1 MFIHSQIRVPF
12 LEVEARAEKR
22 DDSTSGTCSASNV
35 IERTCVLGM
44 SEPTTEAPIRRVET
58 DGPADQYDHAISL
71 IDTSESQTDLE
82 TTETQTP
89 GPSWRTLASKESV
102 RQQLARR
109 KYAKWQQESYTGRV
123 TEPAQEEEDAPRRP
137 AISRNNSAE
146 VLGNLPAR
154 EHDVSDLAQDPGVT
168 EEERQHGHDKTRR
181 KPKKKKEQDYEVD
194 VLYENQRGAWFCGIP
209 LFSHS
214 SLLNFD
220 PSPWITKDLKDSAVN
235 ITNAQVPDPSWI
247 WAWKSWYVDM
257 SYDVDEEGWQYSF
270 SFSRQFVWHGSHPW
284 FHSFVR
290 RRRWLRKRVKRDM
303 PGNEKAGT
311 LSAAHRLNTDYFTI
325 HSKRERSP
333 ASQAND
339 GATKTARPDSY
350 TTPASTDDTL
360 RPPDDLS
367 NVPNLLRA
375 LKLASVDR
383 AKIEHVKQFVNQGG
397 EEVAYLKDHI
407 PEIMNYL
414 VFQNSRRQ
422 LLGFLKQTADNA
434 QTHLD
439 EHDADDK
446 PEGKAESRRID
457 NLLGAINATEKE
469 IGGLEY
475 WSDRQ
480 HVLKTN
486 DDDEESQMP
495 GRNLEKKAPVEIRG
509 IPAAAEI
516 AEPDDTKLPAL
527 LENDDHVK
535 GKRKDVGDGDEKEAH
550 TPMSS
555 EPEGGPRLRED
566 SIFIPEDDY
575 DPDADIDELKAK

>member
-1 MFIHSQIRVPF
+1 
-12 LEVEARAEKR
+12 
-22 DDSTSGTCSASNV
+22 
-35 IERTCVLGM
+35 M
-44 SEPTTEAPIRRVET
+44 SEPTPEAPTTRVET

-71 IDTSESQTDLE
+71 IDTSESQNDLE

-109 KYAKWQQESYTGRV
+109 KYAKWRQESYTGRN
-123 TEPAQEEEDAPRRP
+123 TDPSHKDEETTKRP

-146 VLGNLPAR
+146 ILGNLPAR
-154 EHDVSDLAQDPGVT
+154 EHDVADFAIDPGVT

-181 KPKKKKEQDYEVD
+181 KPKKKKEQDYEID

-290 RRRWLRKRVKRDM
+290 RRRWLRKRVKREM

-311 LSAAHRLNTDYFTI
+311 LSAAHKLNTDYFTI

-339 GATKTARPDSY
+339 GAAKTARPDSY
-350 TTPASTDDTL
+350 IKRVSKDDML
-360 RPPDDLS
+360 HPPDDLS
-367 NVPNLLRA
+367 NVPNLLKA
-375 LKLASVDR
+375 LKLDSVDR
-383 AKIEHVKQFVNQGG
+383 TKIEHVKQFVNQGG
-397 EEVAYLKDHI
+397 EEIAYLKDHI
-407 PEIMNYL
+407 PEIMGYL

-422 LLGFLKQTADNA
+422 LLGFLKQTADDA
-434 QTHLD
+434 QNHRD
-439 EHDADDK
+439 EHNADDK
-446 PEGKAESRRID
+446 PEGKAEARRID
-457 NLLGAINATEKE
+457 NLLGAIKATEKE

-480 HVLKTN
+480 HVLKT
-486 DDDEESQMP
+486 DDYDEESSMP
-495 GRNLEKKAPVEIRG
+495 GHTLENKPPKEIRG

-516 AEPDDTKLPAL
+516 AEPEDTQLPEL
-527 LENDDHVK
+527 LEDDNMDT
-535 GKRKDVGDGDEKEAH
+535 GKRKYDGNVDGKETY

-555 EPEGGPRLRED
+555 EPKGGPRLRAD
-566 SIFIPEDDY
+566 SVFIPDDDY
-575 DPDADIDELKAK
+575 DPDVDIDELKAM

>member
-1 MFIHSQIRVPF
+1 
-12 LEVEARAEKR
+12 
-22 DDSTSGTCSASNV
+22 
-35 IERTCVLGM
+35 M
-44 SEPTTEAPIRRVET
+44 SEPTIEAPIERVET
-58 DGPADQYDHAISL
+58 DGPADQYDHAIYL

-82 TTETQTP
+82 TTETQNP
-89 GPSWRTLASKESV
+89 GPSWRTLTSKDSV

-109 KYAKWQQESYTGRV
+109 KYAKWREESYTGRGV
-123 TEPAQEEEDAPRRP
+123 EPLQEEGDALKRP

-146 VLGNLPAR
+146 ILGKLAAR
-154 EHDVSDLAQDPGVT
+154 EHDVTGFAQDPGVT
-168 EEERQHGHDKTRR
+168 EEERQHGHDKSRW
-181 KPKKKKEQDYEVD
+181 KPKKEKEQGYEID
-194 VLYENQRGAWFCGIP
+194 ILYENQRGAWFCGIP

-235 ITNAQVPDPSWI
+235 IMNAQVPDPSWV

-290 RRRWLRKRVKRDM
+290 RRRWLRKRVKRAM

-311 LSAAHRLNTDYFTI
+311 LSAAHKLNTDYFTI

-339 GATKTARPDSY
+339 GAANTARPDSY
-350 TTPASTDDTL
+350 IMRKSKDDMQ

-367 NVPNLLRA
+367 NVPNMLRA
-375 LKLASVDR
+375 LKLDSVDR

-397 EEVAYLKDHI
+397 EEIAYLKDHI
-407 PEIMNYL
+407 PEIMGYL

-422 LLGFLKQTADNA
+422 LLSFLKRTADDA
-434 QTHLD
+434 QSHRD
-439 EHDADDK
+439 EHDADDN
-446 PEGKAESRRID
+446 PEGEAESRRID

-480 HVLKTN
+480 HVLKT
-486 DDDEESQMP
+486 DDFDEESSMP
-495 GRNLEKKAPVEIRG
+495 GHTLQEKPPTEIRG

-516 AEPDDTKLPAL
+516 AEPDDTKLPEL
-527 LENDDHVK
+527 LEDDDKGK
-535 GKRKDVGDGDEKEAH
+535 GKRKHVSKDHGKETY

-555 EPEGGPRLRED
+555 ETEGGPRLGED
-566 SIFIPEDDY
+566 SVFIPDDDY
-575 DPDADIDELKAK
+575 DPDADIDQLKAK